1 MICALVVV
9 SVISVMVEILHE
21 GVQLPVSFQLWV
33 QSYHV
38 GGLILATAGLCT
50 PWKSA
55 DTAGPLPLKSQWL
68 GMHQPA
74 SALGSPAWV

>member
-9 SVISVMVEILHE
+9 SVIALTVEILHE
-21 GVQLPVSFQLWV
+21 GVQLAISFQLWV
-33 QSYHV
+33 QSYHA
-38 GGLILATAGLCT
+38 GGLILATAGVCT

-55 DTAGPLPLKSQWL
+55 NTAGPLPLESQWL

-74 SALGSPAWV
+74 SAPGSPAWV